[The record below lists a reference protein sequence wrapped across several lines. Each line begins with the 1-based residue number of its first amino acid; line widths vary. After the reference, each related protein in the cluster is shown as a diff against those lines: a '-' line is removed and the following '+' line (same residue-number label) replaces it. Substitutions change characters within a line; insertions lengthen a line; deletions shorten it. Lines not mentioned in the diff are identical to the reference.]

1 MTNSAPILV
10 VGGGI
15 GGLTAALGIGRK
27 GWPVKVLEE
36 TPEFGAIGYG
46 IQLLIHES
54 IGALS
59 ILVPK
64 DTPLQLQSVTYALT
78 ARTVRPSAA
87 RYGPPLSPKHAV

>member
-15 GGLTAALGIGRK
+15 GGLAVALGIGRK

-46 IQLLIHES
+46 IQLGPNVFHMFDRLGISQAVLEKS
-54 IGALS
+54 I
-59 ILVPK
+59 VPK
-64 DTPLQLQSVTYALT
+64 ALPIPDSAHPNLIET
-78 ARTVRPSAA
+78 IPPHPPSAH
-87 RYGPPLSPKHAV
+87 R